1 MTFLD
6 SIIIVGVGVL
16 LLLAILS
23 VGASIEN
30 GLRDVASE
38 LKKLN
43 KSLKV

>member
-1 MTFLD
+1 MTILD
-6 SIIIVGVGVL
+6 SIIVVGVGVL
-16 LLLAILS
+16 LLFAILS
-23 VGASIEN
+23 IGVSIEN